1 MGHEKKV
8 NTSAYLD
15 VEMSTDQSMLLNPTT
30 LDTVVGF
37 VMKDAQGKWAKKKIP
52 KRRLNL
58 IDSQV
63 SAHCVVLNDPARL
76 DLIKQTAEVAAVLG
90 DLENDRLRNKS
101 MQQIKKKQ
109 DEADKEKRRMEKQ
122 AKAAQKKQAALVSLT
137 VIVPKMHELGPPYL
151 KSLTVPQLKDIIIHH
166 YNLEYKQLIG
176 LVRKDVLAIALRL
189 YMDENRSRDVSSG
202 EAAVWMHLF
211 CVLITVRIIIELSI

>member
-1 MGHEKKV
+1 MGHEEKV

-15 VEMSTDQSMLLNPTT
+15 VEMSTDQSMLFNPTT

-37 VMKDAQGKWAKKKIP
+37 VMKDAQGKGAKKKIP

-63 SAHCVVLNDPARL
+63 SAHFVVLNDPARL

-122 AKAAQKKQAALVSLT
+122 AKAAQKKQAALVSL
-137 VIVPKMHELGPPYL
+137 P
-151 KSLTVPQLKDIIIHH
+151 
-166 YNLEYKQLIG
+166 
-176 LVRKDVLAIALRL
+176 
-189 YMDENRSRDVSSG
+189 
-202 EAAVWMHLF
+202 
-211 CVLITVRIIIELSI
+211 